1 MEQKQIDAKAADNV
15 RMLAAAMVEKAN
27 SGHPGGAMGGADFV
41 HILYSE
47 FLKFDPNDPSWD
59 NRDRFFLDPGH
70 MSPMLYSILTL
81 CNKFSLEDIKNFRQW
96 GSVTPGHPER
106 DINRGI
112 ENTSGPL
119 GVGHALGIGAAIAQE
134 FLAARFGKRQEH
146 KTYVYISDGG
156 IQEEISQGAGRIAGF
171 LGLKNLIMFYDSNS
185 IQLSTKCTDVSD
197 EDTYAKYKTWGWNVV
212 KINGNDAAAIRQA
225 LTNAQNEK
233 NRPTLIIGQTSM
245 GKGIVDADN
254 NSFEGKCSTHGQ
266 PVGKSGG
273 DFAKTIAHLGGNPE
287 NPFEIFPEV
296 KEYYAKKLA
305 EKAEKAK
312 AEKAEEAKWAAANPE
327 LAKKLEKFYKNDFEL
342 PDFKDLNF
350 DKATA
355 TRGALGKTL
364 AAMYGKI
371 ENLVVASADLSN
383 SDKTDEF
390 LKKTKSFVPGDF
402 SGSFLQAGVSELTM
416 AALCTGM
423 CLHGGVR
430 TVCGTFFVFSDY
442 EKPVLRVAALM
453 KTPAIFLYTHDSFRV
468 GEDGPTHEPIEQEAQ
483 IRLMEQVDNHD
494 GKMSTLVLRPADG
507 YESIAAYKMA
517 IKNLDCPTVMIGSR
531 QNIECLPQGKAASQ
545 LDRAAQIEKGGYI
558 VSQTKEGNP
567 DVVLVANGSEVATLQ
582 GAAATIAEK
591 TGKNVRV
598 VSVISPRLFENQG
611 EKYMES
617 IIPSSAKV
625 LGMTA
630 GLPSVFATIIPGFK
644 KDVFGL
650 THFGASAPA
659 GVLDEKFGF
668 KPELFAQWAVAKL
681 K

>member
-1 MEQKQIDAKAADNV
+1 
-15 RMLAAAMVEKAN
+15 
-27 SGHPGGAMGGADFV
+27 
-41 HILYSE
+41 
-47 FLKFDPNDPSWD
+47 
-59 NRDRFFLDPGH
+59 
-70 MSPMLYSILTL
+70 
-81 CNKFSLEDIKNFRQW
+81 
-96 GSVTPGHPER
+96 
-106 DINRGI
+106 
-112 ENTSGPL
+112 
-119 GVGHALGIGAAIAQE
+119 
-134 FLAARFGKRQEH
+134 
-146 KTYVYISDGG
+146 
-156 IQEEISQGAGRIAGF
+156 
-171 LGLKNLIMFYDSNS
+171 
-185 IQLSTKCTDVSD
+185 
-197 EDTYAKYKTWGWNVV
+197 
-212 KINGNDAAAIRQA
+212 
-225 LTNAQNEK
+225 
-233 NRPTLIIGQTSM
+233 M
-245 GKGIVDADN
+245 GKGIVTEN
-254 NSFEGKCSTHGQ
+254 NENFEGKCSTHGQ
-266 PVGKSGG
+266 PVSKSGG
-273 DFAKTIAHLGGNPE
+273 SFEMTIKHLGGNPE

-305 EKAEKAK
+305 EKAAAAK
-312 AEKAEEAKWAAANPE
+312 AEKAEEAKWAAENPE
-327 LAKKLEKFYKNDFEL
+327 LAQKLVKYFANDFEI
-342 PDFKDLNF
+342 PDCKDLNF
-350 DKATA
+350 DKPTA

-402 SGSFLQAGVSELTM
+402 SGSFLQAGVSEITM

-507 YESIAAYKMA
+507 YESIAAYQMA
-517 IKNLDCPTVMIGSR
+517 FKNLECPTVMIGSR
-531 QNIECLPQGKAASQ
+531 QNIDCLPQGKAASQ
-545 LDRAAQIEKGGYI
+545 LDRAAQIQKGGYI

-591 TGKNVRV
+591 TGKNIRV

-611 EKYMES
+611 EAYMES
-617 IIPSSAKV
+617 VIPSSAKV

-668 KPELFAQWAVAKL
+668 KPELFAQWAIAKL
-681 K
+681 Q

>member
-1 MEQKQIDAKAADNV
+1 MDQKVIDLKAADNV
-15 RMLAAAMVEKAN
+15 RLLAAAMVEKAK

-41 HILYSE
+41 HVLFSE
-47 FLKFDPNDPSWD
+47 FLKFDPSDPEWD

-81 CNKFSLEDIKNFRQW
+81 INKFSLEDIKNFRQW

-106 DINRGI
+106 DIKRGI

-134 FLAARFGKRQEH
+134 FLAARFGKRVQH

-171 LGLKNLIMFYDSNS
+171 LGLKNLIMFYDSNK
-185 IQLSTKCTDVSD
+185 IQLSTKCNEVSD

-225 LTNAQNEK
+225 LKNAQDEK
-233 NRPTLIIGQTSM
+233 TRPTLIIGETAM
-245 GKGIVDADN
+245 GKGIVTEN
-254 NSFEGKCSTHGQ
+254 NENFEGKCSTHGQ
-266 PVGKSGG
+266 PVSKSGG
-273 DFAKTIAHLGGNPE
+273 SFEMTVKHLGGNPE

-296 KEYYAKKLA
+296 KEYYAQKLS
-305 EKAEKAK
+305 EKSAAAK
-312 AEKAEEAKWAAANPE
+312 AEKEEEAKWAAANPE
-327 LAKKLEKFYKNDFEL
+327 LAKKYQQYLTNDFEIPSL
-342 PDFKDLNF
+342 EDLKF

-355 TRGALGKTL
+355 TRGSLGKTL
-364 AAMYGKI
+364 AAMYGKV

-390 LKKTKSFVPGDF
+390 LKKTKAFVPGDF

-416 AALCTGM
+416 AALCVGM
-423 CLHGGVR
+423 MLHGGVK

-483 IRLMEQVDNHD
+483 IRLMEQVDNHA
-494 GKMSTLVLRPADG
+494 GKMSTLVLRPADA
-507 YESIAAYKMA
+507 YESVEAYKMA
-517 IKNLDCPTVMIGSR
+517 IANTECPTVMIGSR
-531 QNIECLPQGKAASQ
+531 QNIDILPQGKAASQ
-545 LDRAAQIEKGGYI
+545 LERAAQIKKGGY
-558 VSQTKEGNP
+558 VVCQTAEGTP
-567 DVVLVANGSEVATLQ
+567 DVVLVANGSEVATLV
-582 GAAATIAEK
+582 GAAGTIAEK
-591 TGKNVRV
+591 TGKKVRV

-611 EKYMES
+611 EAYVES
-617 IIPSSAKV
+617 VIPSSARV

-650 THFGASAPA
+650 THFGESAPA

-668 KPELFAQWAVAKL
+668 KPELFAQWAVEKL

>member
-1 MEQKQIDAKAADNV
+1 MEQKAIDLKAADNV
-15 RMLAAAMVEKAN
+15 RLLAAAMVEKAK

-41 HILYSE
+41 HVLYSD
-47 FLKFDPNDPSWD
+47 FLKFDPNDPEWD

-81 CNKFSLEDIKNFRQW
+81 INKFSLEDIKNFRQW

-106 DINRGI
+106 DIKRGI

-134 FLAARFGKRQEH
+134 FLAARFGKRVQH

-171 LGLKNLIMFYDSNS
+171 LGLKNLIMFYDSNK
-185 IQLSTKCTDVSD
+185 IQLSTSCTDVS
-197 EDTYAKYKTWGWNVV
+197 EENTYDKYKAWGWNVV

-225 LTNAQNEK
+225 LKNAQNEK
-233 NRPTLIIGQTSM
+233 SRPTLIIGDTKM
-245 GKGIVDADN
+245 GKGIVTETN
-254 NSFEGKCSTHGQ
+254 ENFEGKCSTHGQ
-266 PVGKSGG
+266 PVSKSGG
-273 DFAKTIAHLGGNPE
+273 SFEMTVKHLGGNPE

-296 KEYYAKKLA
+296 KEYYAQKLA
-305 EKAEKAK
+305 EKAEAAK
-312 AEKAEEAKWAAANPE
+312 AEKAEEAKWAAENPE
-327 LAKKLEKFYKNDFEL
+327 LAKKYQQYLNNDFEIPAL
-342 PDFKDLNF
+342 NDLTF

-355 TRGALGKTL
+355 TRGSLGKTL
-364 AAMYGKI
+364 AAMYGKV

-390 LKKTKSFVPGDF
+390 LKKTKAFVPGDF

-416 AALCTGM
+416 AALCVGM
-423 CLHGGVR
+423 MLHGGVK

-494 GKMSTLVLRPADG
+494 GKMSTLVLRPADA
-507 YESIAAYKMA
+507 YESVEAYKMA
-517 IKNLDCPTVMIGSR
+517 IANTECPTVMIGSR
-531 QNIECLPQGKAASQ
+531 QNIDILPQGKCASQ
-545 LDRAAQIEKGGYI
+545 LDRAAQIKKGGYI
-558 VSQTKEGNP
+558 VSQTKEGEP

-611 EKYMES
+611 EAYVES
-617 IIPSSAKV
+617 VIPSKARV

-668 KPELFAQWAVAKL
+668 KPELFAQWAVEKL

>member
-1 MEQKQIDAKAADNV
+1 MEQKVLDIKAADNV
-15 RMLAAAMVEKAN
+15 RLLAAAMVEKAK

-41 HILYSE
+41 HVLFSE
-47 FLKFDPNDPSWD
+47 FLKFDPNDPEWD

-81 CNKFSLEDIKNFRQW
+81 INKFSLEDIKNFRQW

-106 DINRGI
+106 DVKRGI

-134 FLAARFGKRQEH
+134 FLAARFGKRVQH

-156 IQEEISQGAGRIAGF
+156 IQEEISQGAGRIAGY
-171 LGLKNLIMFYDSNS
+171 LGLKNLIMFYDSNK
-185 IQLSTKCTDVSD
+185 IQLSTTCKEVSD
-197 EDTYAKYKTWGWNVV
+197 EDTYAKYKTWGWKVV

-225 LTNAQNEK
+225 LQNAQNEQHQ
-233 NRPTLIIGQTSM
+233 PTLIIGETSM
-245 GKGIVDADN
+245 GKGIVTEN
-254 NSFEGKCSTHGQ
+254 NESFEGKCSTHGQ
-266 PVGKSGG
+266 PVSKSGG
-273 DFAKTIAHLGGNPE
+273 SFEMTVKHLGGNPE

-305 EKAEKAK
+305 EKAEAAK

-327 LAKKLEKFYKNDFEL
+327 LAKKYQQYLNDDFEIPAL
-342 PDFKDLNF
+342 NDLTF

-355 TRGALGKTL
+355 TRGSLGKTL
-364 AAMYGKI
+364 AAMYGKV

-390 LKKTKSFVPGDF
+390 LKKTKAFTNGDF

-416 AALCTGM
+416 AALCVGM
-423 CLHGGVR
+423 MLHGGVK

-494 GKMSTLVLRPADG
+494 GKMSTLVLRPADA
-507 YESIAAYKMA
+507 YESIEAYKMA
-517 IKNLDCPTVMIGSR
+517 IANTECPTVMIGSR
-531 QNIECLPQGKAASQ
+531 QNIDILPQGKAASQ
-545 LDRAAQIEKGGYI
+545 LERAAQIKKGGYI
-558 VSQTKEGNP
+558 VSQTKEGEP

-591 TGKNVRV
+591 TGKNIRV

-611 EKYMES
+611 EAYVES
-617 IIPSSAKV
+617 VIPSKARV

-668 KPELFAQWAVAKL
+668 KPELFAQWAIEKL

>member
-1 MEQKQIDAKAADNV
+1 MEQKAIDLKAADNV
-15 RMLAAAMVEKAN
+15 RLLAAAMVEKAK

-41 HILYSE
+41 HVLYSE
-47 FLKFDPNDPSWD
+47 FLKFDPNDPEWD

-81 CNKFSLEDIKNFRQW
+81 INKFSLEDIKNFRQW

-106 DINRGI
+106 DIKRGI

-134 FLAARFGKRQEH
+134 FLAARFGKRVQH

-171 LGLKNLIMFYDSNS
+171 LGLKNLIMFYDSNK
-185 IQLSTKCTDVSD
+185 IQLSTSCTDVS
-197 EDTYAKYKTWGWNVV
+197 EENTYDKYKSWGWNVV

-225 LTNAQNEK
+225 LKNAQNEK
-233 NRPTLIIGQTSM
+233 SRPTLIIGDTKM
-245 GKGIVDADN
+245 GKGIVTEN
-254 NSFEGKCSTHGQ
+254 NENFEGKCSTHGQ
-266 PVGKSGG
+266 PVSKSGG
-273 DFAKTIAHLGGNPE
+273 SFEMTVKHLGGNPE

-296 KEYYAKKLA
+296 KEYYAQKLA
-305 EKAEKAK
+305 EKAEAAK
-312 AEKAEEAKWAAANPE
+312 AEKAEEAKWAAENPE
-327 LAKKLEKFYKNDFEL
+327 LAKKYQQYLNNDFEIPAL
-342 PDFKDLNF
+342 NDLTF

-355 TRGALGKTL
+355 TRGSLGKTL
-364 AAMYGKI
+364 AAMYGKV

-390 LKKTKSFVPGDF
+390 LKKTKAFVPGDF

-416 AALCTGM
+416 AALCVGM
-423 CLHGGVR
+423 MLHGGVK

-494 GKMSTLVLRPADG
+494 GKMSTLVLRPADA
-507 YESIAAYKMA
+507 YESIEAYKMA
-517 IKNLDCPTVMIGSR
+517 IANTECPTVMIGSR
-531 QNIECLPQGKAASQ
+531 QNIDILPQGNAASQ
-545 LDRAAQIEKGGYI
+545 LDRAAQIKKGGY
-558 VSQTKEGNP
+558 VVCQTKEGNP
-567 DVVLVANGSEVATLQ
+567 DVVLVANGSEVATLV

-611 EKYMES
+611 EAYVES
-617 IIPSSAKV
+617 VIPSKARV

-668 KPELFAQWAVAKL
+668 KPELFAQWAVEKL

>member
-1 MEQKQIDAKAADNV
+1 MEQKAIDLKAADNV
-15 RMLAAAMVEKAN
+15 RLLAAAMVEKAK

-41 HILYSE
+41 HVLYSE
-47 FLKFDPNDPSWD
+47 FLKFDPNDPEWD

-81 CNKFSLEDIKNFRQW
+81 INKFSLEDIKNFRQW

-106 DINRGI
+106 DIKRGI

-134 FLAARFGKRQEH
+134 FLAARFGKRVQH

-171 LGLKNLIMFYDSNS
+171 LGLKNLIMFYDSNK
-185 IQLSTKCTDVSD
+185 IQLSTSCTDVS
-197 EDTYAKYKTWGWNVV
+197 EENTYDKYKSWGWNVV

-225 LTNAQNEK
+225 LKNAQNEK
-233 NRPTLIIGQTSM
+233 TRPTLIIGDTKM
-245 GKGIVDADN
+245 GKGIVTEN
-254 NSFEGKCSTHGQ
+254 NENFEGKCSTHGQ
-266 PVGKSGG
+266 PVSKSGG
-273 DFAKTIAHLGGNPE
+273 SFEMTVKHLGGNPE

-296 KEYYAKKLA
+296 KEYYAQKLA
-305 EKAEKAK
+305 EKAEAAK
-312 AEKAEEAKWAAANPE
+312 AEKAEEAKWAAENPE
-327 LAKKLEKFYKNDFEL
+327 LAKKYQQYLNNDFEIPAL
-342 PDFKDLNF
+342 NDLTF

-355 TRGALGKTL
+355 TRGSLGKTL
-364 AAMYGKI
+364 AAMYGKV

-390 LKKTKSFVPGDF
+390 LKKTKAFVPGDF

-416 AALCTGM
+416 AALCVGM
-423 CLHGGVR
+423 MLHGGVK

-494 GKMSTLVLRPADG
+494 GKMSTLVLRPADA
-507 YESIAAYKMA
+507 YESIEAYKMA
-517 IKNLDCPTVMIGSR
+517 IANTECPTVMIGSR
-531 QNIECLPQGKAASQ
+531 QNIDILPQGKAASQ
-545 LDRAAQIEKGGYI
+545 LDRAAQIKKGGYI
-558 VSQTKEGNP
+558 VSQTKEGTP

-611 EKYMES
+611 EAYVES
-617 IIPSSAKV
+617 VIPSKARV

-668 KPELFAQWAVAKL
+668 KPELFAQWAVEKL

>member
-1 MEQKQIDAKAADNV
+1 MEQKAIDLKAADNV
-15 RMLAAAMVEKAN
+15 RLLAAAMVEKAK

-41 HILYSE
+41 HVLFSE
-47 FLKFDPNDPSWD
+47 FLKFDPNDPEWD

-81 CNKFSLEDIKNFRQW
+81 INKFSLEDIKNFRQW

-106 DINRGI
+106 DIKRGI

-134 FLAARFGKRQEH
+134 FLAARFGKRVQH

-171 LGLKNLIMFYDSNS
+171 LGLKNLIMFYDSNK
-185 IQLSTKCTDVSD
+185 IQLSTSCTDVS
-197 EDTYAKYKTWGWNVV
+197 EENTYDKYKSWGWNVV

-225 LTNAQNEK
+225 LKNAQNEK
-233 NRPTLIIGQTSM
+233 SRPTLIIGDTKM
-245 GKGIVDADN
+245 GKGIVTEN
-254 NSFEGKCSTHGQ
+254 NENFEGKCSTHGQ
-266 PVGKSGG
+266 PVSKSGG
-273 DFAKTIAHLGGNPE
+273 SFEMTVKHLGGNPE

-296 KEYYAKKLA
+296 KEYYAQKLA
-305 EKAEKAK
+305 EKAEAAK
-312 AEKAEEAKWAAANPE
+312 AEKAEEAKWAAENPE
-327 LAKKLEKFYKNDFEL
+327 LAKKYQQYLNNDFEIPAL
-342 PDFKDLNF
+342 NDLTF

-355 TRGALGKTL
+355 TRGSLGKTL
-364 AAMYGKI
+364 AAMYGKV

-390 LKKTKSFVPGDF
+390 LKKTKAFVPGDF

-416 AALCTGM
+416 AALCVGM
-423 CLHGGVR
+423 MLHGGVK

-494 GKMSTLVLRPADG
+494 GKMSTLVLRPADA
-507 YESIAAYKMA
+507 YESIEAYKMA
-517 IKNLDCPTVMIGSR
+517 IANTECPTVMIGSR
-531 QNIECLPQGKAASQ
+531 QNIDILPQGNAASQ
-545 LDRAAQIEKGGYI
+545 LDRAAQIKKGGY
-558 VSQTKEGNP
+558 VVCQTKEGNP
-567 DVVLVANGSEVATLQ
+567 DVVLVANGSEVATLV
-582 GAAATIAEK
+582 GAAGTIAEK
-591 TGKNVRV
+591 TGKVVRV

-611 EKYMES
+611 EAYVES
-617 IIPSSAKV
+617 VIPSKARV

-668 KPELFAQWAVAKL
+668 KPELFAQWAVEKL

>member
-1 MEQKQIDAKAADNV
+1 MEQKVLDIKAADNV
-15 RMLAAAMVEKAN
+15 RLLAAAMVEKAK

-41 HILYSE
+41 HVLFSE
-47 FLKFDPNDPSWD
+47 FLKFDPNDPEWD

-81 CNKFSLEDIKNFRQW
+81 INKFSLEDIKNFRQW

-106 DINRGI
+106 DVKRGI

-134 FLAARFGKRQEH
+134 FLAARFGKRVQH

-156 IQEEISQGAGRIAGF
+156 IQEEISQGAGRIAGY
-171 LGLKNLIMFYDSNS
+171 LGLKNLIMFYDSNK
-185 IQLSTKCTDVSD
+185 IQLSTTCKEVSD
-197 EDTYAKYKTWGWNVV
+197 EDTYAKYKTWGWKVV

-225 LTNAQNEK
+225 LQNAQNEQHQ
-233 NRPTLIIGQTSM
+233 PTLIIGETSM
-245 GKGIVDADN
+245 GKGIVTEN
-254 NSFEGKCSTHGQ
+254 NESFEGKCSTHGQ
-266 PVGKSGG
+266 PVSKSGG
-273 DFAKTIAHLGGNPE
+273 SFEMTVKHLGGNPE

-305 EKAEKAK
+305 EKAETAK

-327 LAKKLEKFYKNDFEL
+327 LAKKYQQYLNDDFEIPAL
-342 PDFKDLNF
+342 NDLTF

-355 TRGALGKTL
+355 TRGSLGKTL
-364 AAMYGKI
+364 AAMYGKV

-390 LKKTKSFVPGDF
+390 LKKTKAFTNGDF

-416 AALCTGM
+416 AALCVGM
-423 CLHGGVR
+423 MLHGGVK

-494 GKMSTLVLRPADG
+494 GKMSTLVLRPADA
-507 YESIAAYKMA
+507 YESIEAYKMA
-517 IKNLDCPTVMIGSR
+517 IANTECPTVMIGSR
-531 QNIECLPQGKAASQ
+531 QNIDILPQGKAASQ
-545 LDRAAQIEKGGYI
+545 LERAAQIKKGGYI
-558 VSQTKEGNP
+558 VSQTKEGEP

-591 TGKNVRV
+591 TGKNIRV

-611 EKYMES
+611 EAYVES
-617 IIPSSAKV
+617 VIPSKARV

-668 KPELFAQWAVAKL
+668 KPELFAQWAIEKL

>member
-1 MEQKQIDAKAADNV
+1 MEQKAIDLKAADNV
-15 RMLAAAMVEKAN
+15 RLLAAAMVEKAK

-41 HILYSE
+41 HVLFSE
-47 FLKFDPNDPSWD
+47 FLKFDPNDPEWD

-81 CNKFSLEDIKNFRQW
+81 INKFSLEDIKNFRQW

-106 DINRGI
+106 DIKRGI

-134 FLAARFGKRQEH
+134 FLAARFGKRVQH

-171 LGLKNLIMFYDSNS
+171 LGLKNLIMFYDSNK
-185 IQLSTKCTDVSD
+185 IQLSTSCTDVS
-197 EDTYAKYKTWGWNVV
+197 EENTYDKYKSWGWNVV

-225 LTNAQNEK
+225 LKNAQNEK
-233 NRPTLIIGQTSM
+233 TRPTLIIGDTKM
-245 GKGIVDADN
+245 GKGIVTEN
-254 NSFEGKCSTHGQ
+254 NENFEGKCSTHGQ
-266 PVGKSGG
+266 PVSKSGG
-273 DFAKTIAHLGGNPE
+273 SFEMTVKHLGGNPE

-296 KEYYAKKLA
+296 KEYYAQKLA
-305 EKAEKAK
+305 EKAEAAK
-312 AEKAEEAKWAAANPE
+312 AEKAEEAKWAAENPE
-327 LAKKLEKFYKNDFEL
+327 LAKKYQQYLNNDFEIPAL
-342 PDFKDLNF
+342 NDLTF

-355 TRGALGKTL
+355 TRGSLGKTL
-364 AAMYGKI
+364 AAMYGKV

-390 LKKTKSFVPGDF
+390 LKKTKAFVPGDF

-416 AALCTGM
+416 AALCVGM
-423 CLHGGVR
+423 MLHGGVK

-494 GKMSTLVLRPADG
+494 GKMSTLVLRPADA
-507 YESIAAYKMA
+507 YESIEAYKMA
-517 IKNLDCPTVMIGSR
+517 IANTECPTVMIGSR
-531 QNIECLPQGKAASQ
+531 QNIDILPQGNAASQ
-545 LDRAAQIEKGGYI
+545 LDRAAQIKKGGY
-558 VSQTKEGNP
+558 VVCQTKEGNP
-567 DVVLVANGSEVATLQ
+567 DVVLVANGSEVATLV
-582 GAAATIAEK
+582 GAAGTIAEK
-591 TGKNVRV
+591 TGKVVRV

-611 EKYMES
+611 EAYVES
-617 IIPSSAKV
+617 VIPSKARV

-668 KPELFAQWAVAKL
+668 KPELFAQWAVEKL

>member
-1 MEQKQIDAKAADNV
+1 MEQKAIDLKAADNV
-15 RMLAAAMVEKAN
+15 RLLAAAMVEKAK

-41 HILYSE
+41 HVLFSE
-47 FLKFDPNDPSWD
+47 FLKFDPNDPEWD

-81 CNKFSLEDIKNFRQW
+81 INKFSLEDIKNFRQW

-106 DINRGI
+106 DIKRGI

-134 FLAARFGKRQEH
+134 FLAARFGKRVQH

-171 LGLKNLIMFYDSNS
+171 LGLKNLIMFYDSNK
-185 IQLSTKCTDVSD
+185 IQLSTTCKEVSD
-197 EDTYAKYKTWGWNVV
+197 EDTYAKYKTWGWKVV

-225 LTNAQNEK
+225 LKNAQNEQTQ
-233 NRPTLIIGQTSM
+233 PTLIIGETAM
-245 GKGIVDADN
+245 GKGIVTEN
-254 NSFEGKCSTHGQ
+254 NENFEGKCSTHGQ
-266 PVGKSGG
+266 PVSKSGG
-273 DFAKTIAHLGGNPE
+273 SFEMTVKHLGGNPE

-296 KEYYAKKLA
+296 KEYYAQKLA
-305 EKAEKAK
+305 EKAAAAK

-327 LAKKLEKFYKNDFEL
+327 LAKKYQQYLNNDFEIPAL
-342 PDFKDLNF
+342 NDLTF

-355 TRGALGKTL
+355 TRGSLGKTL
-364 AAMYGKI
+364 AAMYGKV

-390 LKKTKSFVPGDF
+390 LKKTKAFTNGDF

-416 AALCTGM
+416 AALCVGM
-423 CLHGGVR
+423 MLHGGVK

-494 GKMSTLVLRPADG
+494 GKMSTLVLRPADA
-507 YESIAAYKMA
+507 YESIEAYKMA
-517 IKNLDCPTVMIGSR
+517 IANTECPTVMIGSR
-531 QNIECLPQGKAASQ
+531 QNIDILPQGKAASQ
-545 LDRAAQIEKGGYI
+545 LDRAAQIKKGGYI

-611 EKYMES
+611 EAYVES
-617 IIPSSAKV
+617 VIPSKARV

-668 KPELFAQWAVAKL
+668 KPELFAQWAVERL

>member
-1 MEQKQIDAKAADNV
+1 MEHKAIDLKAADNV
-15 RMLAAAMVEKAN
+15 RLLAAAMVEKAK

-41 HILYSE
+41 HVLFSE
-47 FLKFDPNDPSWD
+47 FLKFDPDDPEWD

-81 CNKFSLEDIKNFRQW
+81 INKFSLDDIQNFRQW

-106 DINRGI
+106 DIKRGI

-134 FLAARFGKRQEH
+134 FLAARFGKRVQH

-171 LGLKNLIMFYDSNS
+171 LGLKNLIMFYDSNK
-185 IQLSTKCTDVSD
+185 IQLSTTCKEVSD
-197 EDTYAKYKTWGWNVV
+197 EDTYAKYKTWGWKVV

-225 LTNAQNEK
+225 LQNAQNEQ
-233 NRPTLIIGQTSM
+233 NQPTLIIGETAM
-245 GKGIVDADN
+245 GKGIVTEN
-254 NSFEGKCSTHGQ
+254 NENFEGKCSTHGQ
-266 PVGKSGG
+266 PVSKSGG
-273 DFAKTIAHLGGNPE
+273 SFEMTVKHLGGNPE
-287 NPFEIFPEV
+287 QPFEIFPEV

-305 EKAEKAK
+305 EKAEAAK

-327 LAKKLEKFYKNDFEL
+327 LAKKYQQYLNDDFEIPAL
-342 PDFKDLNF
+342 DDLKF

-355 TRGALGKTL
+355 TRGSLGKTL
-364 AAMYGKI
+364 AAMYGKV

-390 LKKTKSFVPGDF
+390 LKKTKAFVPGDF

-416 AALCTGM
+416 AALCVGM
-423 CLHGGVR
+423 MLHGGVK

-494 GKMSTLVLRPADG
+494 GKMSTLVLRPADA
-507 YESIAAYKMA
+507 YESVEAYKMA
-517 IKNLDCPTVMIGSR
+517 IANKECPTVMIGSR
-531 QNIECLPQGKAASQ
+531 QNIDILPQGNAASQ
-545 LDRAAQIEKGGYI
+545 LDRAAQIKKGGY
-558 VSQTKEGNP
+558 VVCQTKEGNP
-567 DVVLVANGSEVATLQ
+567 DIVLVANGSEVATLV
-582 GAAATIAEK
+582 GAAGTIAEK
-591 TGKNVRV
+591 TGKTVRV

-611 EKYMES
+611 EAYVES
-617 IIPSSAKV
+617 VIPSKARV

-668 KPELFAQWAVAKL
+668 KPELFAQWALERL

>member
-1 MEQKQIDAKAADNV
+1 MEQKAIDLKAADNV
-15 RMLAAAMVEKAN
+15 RLLAAAMVEKAK

-41 HILYSE
+41 HVLYSE
-47 FLKFDPNDPSWD
+47 FLKFDPNDPEWD

-81 CNKFSLEDIKNFRQW
+81 INKFSLEDIKNFRQW

-106 DINRGI
+106 DIKRGI

-134 FLAARFGKRQEH
+134 FLAARFGKRVQH

-171 LGLKNLIMFYDSNS
+171 LGLKNLIMFYDSNK
-185 IQLSTKCTDVSD
+185 IQLSTSCTDVS
-197 EDTYAKYKTWGWNVV
+197 EENTYDKYKSWGWNVV

-225 LTNAQNEK
+225 LKNAQNEK
-233 NRPTLIIGQTSM
+233 SRPTLIIGDTKM
-245 GKGIVDADN
+245 GKGIVTEN
-254 NSFEGKCSTHGQ
+254 NENFEGKCSTHGQ
-266 PVGKSGG
+266 PVSKSGG
-273 DFAKTIAHLGGNPE
+273 SFEMTVKHLGGNPE

-296 KEYYAKKLA
+296 KEYYAQKLA
-305 EKAEKAK
+305 EKAEAAK
-312 AEKAEEAKWAAANPE
+312 AEKAEEAKWASENPE
-327 LAKKLEKFYKNDFEL
+327 LAKKYQQYLNNDFEIPAL
-342 PDFKDLNF
+342 NDLTF

-355 TRGALGKTL
+355 TRGSLGKTL
-364 AAMYGKI
+364 AAMYGKV

-390 LKKTKSFVPGDF
+390 LKKTKAFVPGDF

-416 AALCTGM
+416 AALCVGM
-423 CLHGGVR
+423 MLHGGVK

-494 GKMSTLVLRPADG
+494 GKMSTLVLRPADA
-507 YESIAAYKMA
+507 YESIEAYKMA
-517 IKNLDCPTVMIGSR
+517 IANTECPTVMIGSR
-531 QNIECLPQGKAASQ
+531 QNIDILPQGNAASQ
-545 LDRAAQIEKGGYI
+545 LDRAAQIKKGGY
-558 VSQTKEGNP
+558 VVCQTKEGNP
-567 DVVLVANGSEVATLQ
+567 DVVLVANGSEVATLV

-611 EKYMES
+611 EAYVES
-617 IIPSSAKV
+617 VIPSKARV

-668 KPELFAQWAVAKL
+668 KPELFAQWAVEKL

>member
-1 MEQKQIDAKAADNV
+1 MEQKAIDLKAADNV
-15 RMLAAAMVEKAN
+15 RLLAAAMVEKAK

-41 HILYSE
+41 HVLFSE
-47 FLKFDPNDPSWD
+47 FLKFDPNDPEWD

-81 CNKFSLEDIKNFRQW
+81 INKFSLEDIKNFRQW

-106 DINRGI
+106 DIKRGI

-134 FLAARFGKRQEH
+134 FLAARFGKRVQH

-171 LGLKNLIMFYDSNS
+171 LGLKNLIMFYDSNK
-185 IQLSTKCTDVSD
+185 IQLSTGCKEVSD

-225 LTNAQNEK
+225 LLNAQNEK
-233 NRPTLIIGQTSM
+233 TRPTLIIGDTTM
-245 GKGIVDADN
+245 GKGIVTESN
-254 NSFEGKCSTHGQ
+254 ENFEGKCSTHGQ
-266 PVGKSGG
+266 PVSKSGG
-273 DFAKTIAHLGGNPE
+273 SFEMTVKHLGGNPE

-296 KEYYAKKLA
+296 KDYYAKKLA
-305 EKAEKAK
+305 EKAEAAK
-312 AEKAEEAKWAAANPE
+312 AEKAEEAKWAAENPE
-327 LAKKLEKFYKNDFEL
+327 LAKKYQQYLNNDFEIPAL
-342 PDFKDLNF
+342 NDLTF

-355 TRGALGKTL
+355 TRGSLGKTL
-364 AAMYGKI
+364 AAMYGKV

-390 LKKTKSFVPGDF
+390 LKKTKAFVPGDF

-416 AALCTGM
+416 AALCVGM
-423 CLHGGVR
+423 MLHGGVK

-494 GKMSTLVLRPADG
+494 GKMSTLVLRPADA
-507 YESIAAYKMA
+507 YESIEAYKMA
-517 IKNLDCPTVMIGSR
+517 IANTECPTVMIGSR
-531 QNIECLPQGKAASQ
+531 QNIDILPQGNAASQ
-545 LDRAAQIEKGGYI
+545 LDRAAQIKKGGYI

-567 DVVLVANGSEVATLQ
+567 DIVLVANGSEVATLQ
-582 GAAATIAEK
+582 GASATIAEK

-611 EKYMES
+611 EAYVES
-617 IIPSSAKV
+617 VIPSKARV

-668 KPELFAQWAVAKL
+668 KPELFAQWAL
-681 K
+681 ERL

>member
-1 MEQKQIDAKAADNV
+1 MEQKAIDLKAADNV
-15 RMLAAAMVEKAN
+15 RLLAAAMIEKAK

-41 HILYSE
+41 HVLFSE
-47 FLKFDPNDPSWD
+47 FLKFDPNDPEWD

-81 CNKFSLEDIKNFRQW
+81 INKFSLEDIKNFRQW

-106 DINRGI
+106 DIKRGI

-134 FLAARFGKRQEH
+134 FLAARFGKRVQH

-171 LGLKNLIMFYDSNS
+171 LGLKNLIMFYDSNK
-185 IQLSTKCTDVSD
+185 IQLSTKCNEVSD

-225 LTNAQNEK
+225 LKNAQDEK
-233 NRPTLIIGQTSM
+233 TRPTLIIGETAM
-245 GKGIVDADN
+245 GKGIVTEN
-254 NSFEGKCSTHGQ
+254 NENFEGKCSTHGQ
-266 PVGKSGG
+266 PVSKSGG
-273 DFAKTIAHLGGNPE
+273 SFEMTVKHLGGNPE

-296 KEYYAKKLA
+296 KEYYAQKLA
-305 EKAEKAK
+305 EKSAAAK
-312 AEKAEEAKWAAANPE
+312 AEKEEEAKWAAANPE
-327 LAKKLEKFYKNDFEL
+327 LAKKYQQYLNNDFEL
-342 PDFKDLNF
+342 PECADLNF
-350 DKATA
+350 DKPTA

-364 AAMYGKI
+364 AAMYGKV

-383 SDKTDEF
+383 SDKTDDF
-390 LKKTKSFVPGDF
+390 LKKTKAFVPGDF

-416 AALCTGM
+416 AALCVGM

-507 YESIAAYKMA
+507 YESIEAYKLA
-517 IKNLDCPTVMIGSR
+517 FKNFDCPTVMIGSR
-531 QNIECLPQGKAASQ
+531 QNIDCLPQGKAASQ
-545 LDRAAQIEKGGYI
+545 LDRAAQIAKGGY
-558 VSQTKEGNP
+558 VVCQTAEGNP
-567 DVVLVANGSEVATLQ
+567 DVVLVANGSEVATLV
-582 GAAATIAEK
+582 GAAGTIAEK
-591 TGKNVRV
+591 TGKKVRV
-598 VSVISPRLFENQG
+598 VSIISPRLFENQG
-611 EKYMES
+611 EAFMES
-617 IIPSSAKV
+617 VIPSSARV

-630 GLPSVFATIIPGFK
+630 GLPSVFATIIPNFK

-668 KPELFAQWAVAKL
+668 KPELYAQWAVEKL

>member
-1 MEQKQIDAKAADNV
+1 MEQKAIDIKAADNV
-15 RMLAAAMVEKAN
+15 RLLAAAMVEKAK

-41 HILYSE
+41 HVLFSE
-47 FLKFDPNDPSWD
+47 FLKFDPNDPEWD

-81 CNKFSLEDIKNFRQW
+81 INKFSLEDIKNFRQW

-106 DINRGI
+106 DIKRGI

-134 FLAARFGKRQEH
+134 FLAARFGKRVQH

-171 LGLKNLIMFYDSNS
+171 LGLKNLIMFYDSNK
-185 IQLSTKCTDVSD
+185 IQLSTTCKEVSD
-197 EDTYAKYKTWGWNVV
+197 EDTYAKYKTWGWKVV

-225 LTNAQNEK
+225 LKNAQNEQTQ
-233 NRPTLIIGQTSM
+233 PTLIIGETAM
-245 GKGIVDADN
+245 GKGIVTEN
-254 NSFEGKCSTHGQ
+254 NENFEGKCSTHGQ
-266 PVGKSGG
+266 PVSKSGG
-273 DFAKTIAHLGGNPE
+273 SFEMTVKHLGGNPE

-296 KEYYAKKLA
+296 KEYYAQKLA
-305 EKAEKAK
+305 EKAAAAK

-327 LAKKLEKFYKNDFEL
+327 LAKKYQQYLNNDFEIPAL
-342 PDFKDLNF
+342 NDLTF

-355 TRGALGKTL
+355 TRGSLGKTL
-364 AAMYGKI
+364 AAMYGKV

-390 LKKTKSFVPGDF
+390 LKKTKAFVPGDF

-416 AALCTGM
+416 AALCVGM
-423 CLHGGVR
+423 MLHGGVK

-494 GKMSTLVLRPADG
+494 GKMSTLVLRPADA
-507 YESIAAYKMA
+507 YESIEAYKMA
-517 IKNLDCPTVMIGSR
+517 IANTECPTVMIGSR
-531 QNIECLPQGKAASQ
+531 QNIDILPQGKAASQ
-545 LDRAAQIEKGGYI
+545 LDRAAQIKKGGYI

-611 EKYMES
+611 EAYVES
-617 IIPSSAKV
+617 VIPSKARV

-668 KPELFAQWAVAKL
+668 KPELFAQWAL
-681 K
+681 ERL